1 MPSGPGEDDPRSRK
15 SRSVVPPGTVVTGAS
30 AGDAAAATRST
41 APTHHPGAEHALLW
55 ALAVLPLALTV
66 VDVALA
72 RGFGVAVLEGTH
84 VAGVASGGL
93 VVADWQQVRHRVGR
107 PWLMVVVGVLLAPV
121 YLFWRC
127 RATGRS
133 QAPLAVWIAALV
145 LVIAVEVAVAPT
157 AAHGEID
164 LGALEARISEEL
176 TAEVGPPAVEA
187 TCPPGQPAEEGHT
200 FRCEAEYDGEVVP
213 VVVIV
218 ENERGD
224 VIWRPEPPSG
234 AP

>member
-1 MPSGPGEDDPRSRK
+1 MPSGPGEDDPRGRE
-15 SRSVVPPGTVVTGAS
+15 SRSVVPPGMAVTGAS
-30 AGDAAAATRST
+30 AGGAAAATGPAT
-41 APTHHPGAEHALLW
+41 PTHHPDAAHALLW
-55 ALAVLPLALTV
+55 ALAVLPPVLTV

-84 VAGVASGGL
+84 IAGVASGGL
-93 VVADWQQVRHRVGR
+93 VVADWQQIRHRVGR

-145 LVIAVEVAVAPT
+145 LVIAVEVAVAP
-157 AAHGEID
+157 AAATGEID
-164 LGALEARISEEL
+164 LGALQARISEEL

-200 FRCEAEYDGEVVP
+200 FRCEAEQDGEVVP

-234 AP
+234 SP